1 MRISSLVWILTIS
14 ILASCWIPTAVESS
28 PIQYIPAA
36 TGISLTV
43 NFGNGTTQEYLNLEG
58 TNVFEVTNST
68 TDVEV
73 EWYGDLV
80 YVLAISGVREDDE
93 AGLYWQYWV
102 NGDLGP
108 SAANYYILEDGDS
121 IEWAL
126 PPYGTDSFSQFD
138 MSLIVG
144 LAIIGLMAV
153 VVLIVLKK
161 RQ

>member
-14 ILASCWIPTAVESS
+14 ILVSWWIPTAVESS

-80 YVLAISGVREDDE
+80 YVLAISGVSEDDE

-126 PPYGTDSFSQFD
+126 PSYGTDSLSQFD